1 MNNLHGA
8 ARRRD
13 ADEGAGATHARKLKF
28 HRSAASARAACRAS
42 DLLLL
47 PLLPLLPLLLLLL
60 LLLPSLLLHI
70 ASVLCWLGRAH
81 LAHSGQQHT
90 LSLFSGAAER
100 RA

>member
-1 MNNLHGA
+1 MRN
-8 ARRRD
+8 ARTQV
-13 ADEGAGATHARKLKF
+13 EVPLQ
-28 HRSAASARAACRAS
+28 RSERTSSLQSLA

-47 PLLPLLPLLLLLL
+47 PLLPLL